1 MLSLH
6 IIEKCHLKNREV
18 FNVQKF
24 SFELESSEYCWN
36 VVGKFRTKLKCL
48 SFEFDI
54 CLSKKTF
61 LLLDVQTNT
70 FQR

>member
-36 VVGKFRTKLKCL
+36 VVEVGKFRTKLKCL

-54 CLSKKTF
+54 
-61 LLLDVQTNT
+61 
-70 FQR
+70 